1 MVTKPL
7 CILSNF
13 TVAEVNC
20 QGVVGLI
27 VTSII
32 VTVAL
37 RDDIIKC
44 SQAIDLRVEGTGG
57 SGIPRWRNRGFSSC
71 RNSYWQIPAWKET
84 INSKQGRIREMVA
97 YTLPLDSQSLHPLRE
112 EQLAAVAT
120 VARPAITITEA
131 INLVNCMV
139 KR

>member
-1 MVTKPL
+1 MAMITMPL

-37 RDDIIKC
+37 RDYIIKC
-44 SQAIDLRVEGTGG
+44 SQAVDLRVEGTGG
-57 SGIPRWRNRGFSSC
+57 GGTSPSPGGETGVLPVTAIVTGKFQPGKQQSTQNRVA
-71 RNSYWQIPAWKET
+71 N
-84 INSKQGRIREMVA
+84 GRGLL
-97 YTLPLDSQSLHPLRE
+97 TH
-112 EQLAAVAT
+112 
-120 VARPAITITEA
+120 
-131 INLVNCMV
+131 CH
-139 KR
+139 